1 MNHLNEEQLILYH
14 YGEGDV
20 RQEVS
25 DHLDTCSACRAE
37 YQTLRQTLALVA
49 MAPVPER
56 SESYGTD
63 TWRTLRPQLCKPS
76 KQATSRFNWEDLGA
90 RFFSF
95 HPPRWAVAGGLALL
109 ILSAFVAGRFWH
121 QRTDSS
127 SEILVTQS
135 TAPVTPEA
143 RERVLLREIGDHLER
158 SQMAL
163 IELINSKTNGVVDIS
178 LEQALAEQLVG
189 VNRLYRQAAERVGN
203 TGMANVLEDLE
214 RTLIEIANSPS
225 RLSSTEFAEFR
236 RRVDT
241 DDMLFKIKVVGSQV
255 RLKEQESARALAGT
269 HS

>member
-14 YGEGDV
+14 YGEGNR
-20 RQEVS
+20 RQQVS
-25 DHLDTCSACRAE
+25 DHLDTCGDCRAE
-37 YQTLRQTLALVA
+37 YQTLRQTLALVD
-49 MAPVPER
+49 MVPVPKR

-63 TWRTLRPQLCKPS
+63 TWRRLRPQLCKPS
-76 KQATSRFNWEDLGA
+76 KQATSRFDWEDFGA
-90 RFFSF
+90 RLFSF
-95 HPPRWAVAGGLALL
+95 HPPRWAVAVGLALL
-109 ILSAFVAGRFWH
+109 ILSAFVAGRFW
-121 QRTDSS
+121 QQPTGPSG
-127 SEILVTQS
+127 ETMVAQS

-189 VNRLYRQAAERVGN
+189 VNRLYRQAAEKVGN

-214 RTLIEIANSPS
+214 RSLIEIANSPS
-225 RLSSTEFAEFR
+225 RLSPVEFAEFR

-241 DDMLFKIKVVGSQV
+241 DDMLFKIKVVGCQV
-255 RLKEQESARALAGT
+255 RLKEQESARTMSGT